1 MLFWSNCFEEV
12 KGVLQAELLA
22 VKIYV
27 ADMLLIMKWLGK
39 WRKMFSILIRKRKKT
54 EYRRRG
60 REEEKAS

>member
-27 ADMLLIMKWLGK
+27 EDMLLIMKWLGK
-39 WRKMFSILIRKRKKT
+39 WRKMFSILIRKRKKI